1 MKRDRLRKDLAIG
14 TFANL
19 VAKDLQL
26 AIRMEAADSDGICQC
41 VTCPNRG
48 HYKTFHAGHF
58 IPGRR
63 MAVLFVEENVHPQCN
78 RCNTYLSGNVTEYE
92 RFIVN
97 TYGESVL
104 ESLRNLRHQQHK
116 YTREE
121 LADMRDGY
129 KKRIKIQKARLG

>member
-1 MKRDRLRKDLAIG
+1 MRRLSKDLAIN

-19 VAKDLQL
+19 VAKDLQK
-26 AIRMEAADSDGICQC
+26 AVRMEAADKNGWVVC
-41 VTCPNRG
+41 VTCG
-48 HYKTFHAGHF
+48 KLEHWKKSHAGHF

-92 RFIVN
+92 RFIVR
-97 TYGESVL
+97 TYGEEVL
-104 ESLRNLRHQQHK
+104 ESLRKLRHSQHK

-129 KKRIKIQKARLG
+129 KARIKKQEERLRWT